1 VFLWV
6 AVDVGDQVVEVAFG
20 GDGDAAKRPLKQR
33 PRPSIAVIKSA
44 GVGVE
49 EVGEELMR
57 PVGLRILS
65 ICSSMCSP
73 LDLTGLG
80 GVWSCCVF
88 MPVSSEE
95 ILPKKDFFLVKK
107 RSNSVD
113 PGRIFF

>member
-88 MPVSSEE
+88 IASFFGRNSSEE
-95 ILPKKDFFLVKK
+95 RFFSSEELDRFFRRK
-107 RSNSVD
+107 
-113 PGRIFF
+113 IFF